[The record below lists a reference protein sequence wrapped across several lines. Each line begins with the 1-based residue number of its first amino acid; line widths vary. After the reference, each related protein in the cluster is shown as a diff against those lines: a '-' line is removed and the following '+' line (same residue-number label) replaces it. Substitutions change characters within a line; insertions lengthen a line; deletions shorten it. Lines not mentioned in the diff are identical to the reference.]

1 MNRAQR
7 RRDGGKARGGQ
18 GQAASGVGAGE
29 ESSALMMETFQA
41 ARDRVWDAAHRL
53 MADGRDLGLGVSKP
67 MAMPAAAVVVDD
79 GRRDVAAAYLPANIA
94 VELLESIADALEGHG
109 FDPVDR
115 HWREEQPQ
123 GWAAV
128 KARRERQRQAPPDE
142 VR

>member
-1 MNRAQR
+1 
-7 RRDGGKARGGQ
+7 
-18 GQAASGVGAGE
+18 
-29 ESSALMMETFQA
+29 METLQA
-41 ARDRVWDAAHRL
+41 ARDRVWNVAHKL
-53 MADGRDLGLGVSKP
+53 MVDGHDVGLGLSKP
-67 MAMPAAAVVVDD
+67 MTMPPVALVVGD

-94 VELLESIADALEGHG
+94 VDLLESIADALEGHG

-128 KARRERQRQAPPDE
+128 RARRERQRQATPDE